1 MQRLVDNID
10 FSAPTLAA
18 REQWIEPV
26 PALWETLHSLQS
38 MPLEVFFAEKRAV
51 NFDGTNTNTSRP
63 SVEADGKRPSFLL
76 PPYLLDPVALSLR
89 ICCSKKKKKKG
100 GGEAVKPV

>member
-1 MQRLVDNID
+1 MDRA
-10 FSAPTLAA
+10 SACTVGDVA
-18 REQWIEPV
+18 Q
-26 PALWETLHSLQS
+26 PAINAIGG
-38 MPLEVFFAEKRAV
+38 VFFAEKRAV